1 MIHFMHVTKTYSEG
15 WKALDDV
22 SFKIGKG
29 EFVFLTGHS
38 GAGKTTI
45 LKHIYMDERP
55 DHDRGGQVLVHLTQD
70 MVFDSKNT
78 PESRIQELRRKIGI
92 VFQDFKLLNDRNVF
106 ENIALALRI
115 VGTSSNKI
123 NAKVYEA
130 MALVGMSHRR
140 SAMPYTLS
148 GGEQQRVAIAR
159 AMVHNPYILLADEP
173 TGNLDPDNAQEVFQ
187 IFKEINARGTA
198 ILMATH
204 NPGFYLNNSLR
215 RLVLSHG
222 RLVNREIL

>member
-1 MIHFMHVTKTYSEG
+1 MIHFMHVTKTYAEG

-55 DHDRGGQVLVHLTQD
+55 DQDRGGQVLVHLNQD
-70 MVFDSKNT
+70 LVFDSKNT
-78 PESRIQELRRKIGI
+78 PDNRIQELRRKIGI

-115 VGTSSNKI
+115 VGTSSDKI

-140 SAMPYTLS
+140 SAMPFTLS